1 MYAQLGN
8 TVFDGLKS
16 FVSFSQDGD
25 VVLVEHALIGRK
37 PRLQPS
43 GLNLETV
50 TLSLFLHQEYCNV
63 ELEIAKLIT
72 SRDTFEILPLLW
84 GNGKIEG
91 NFVIKQLTRDKIQQD
106 ELGNT
111 YASVVTVILKEC
123 ANDNRLDQAQ
133 QDAQKNAFAVGK
145 KSSTKSNRKNPDSC
159 ALQISN
165 LISVIRSSADTVN
178 RTMGKFNR
186 APLDIVTI
194 DLNCKNIGDQCSAL
208 LNATSSPNSCIF
220 NNQSIRNSAI
230 NASAS
235 ANGLRS
241 DVHNF
246 ELAILGL
253 KSENTILQAAVNSLI
268 KAASP
273 ITAKAIV
280 PS

>member
-43 GLNLETV
+43 GLNLETI

-63 ELEIAKLIT
+63 ELEIAKLIS
-72 SRDTFEILPLLW
+72 SRDAFEILPLLW

-91 NFVIKQLTRDKIQQD
+91 NFVIKQLTRDKVQQD

-123 ANDNRLDQAQ
+123 INDNRLDQAQ
-133 QDAQKNAFAVGK
+133 QDAQKNAFAVNK
-145 KSSTKSNRKNPDSC
+145 KPSTKSSRSNVTTCPQ
-159 ALQISN
+159 QIS
-165 LISVIRSSADTVN
+165 LSITRIRSAGGMINSLIAAFD
-178 RTMGKFNR
+178 RSGKV
-186 APLDIVTI
+186 IVLCEKINNDCILLI
-194 DLNCKNIGDQCSAL
+194 DSTNTAG
-208 LNATSSPNSCIF
+208 SCIF
-220 NNQSIRNSAI
+220 NNIDIRTA
-230 NASAS
+230 
-235 ANGLRS
+235 ANN
-241 DVHNF
+241 V
-246 ELAILGL
+246 
-253 KSENTILQAAVNSLI
+253 KSEASDLIRSAANFQISMIDEKDNNILLQAGISSLV

-273 ITAKAIV
+273 IVSKAIV